1 MKILVTGGG
10 GFLGRHIVDRL
21 LARGDAVTVLGR
33 RDYPDL
39 VARGVTCIN
48 GDIADYAAVKTV
60 ATGVDAIMHVASL
73 AGIWGAYKTYYNT
86 NVVGSENVLKAAK
99 ELGVAKVV
107 YTSTPSVV
115 HGGDGID
122 GGDESLPYPD
132 HYLTPYA
139 ETKSIAEQ
147 LLLGANSPD
156 LAVTAIRPHLIFGP
170 GDTQLI
176 PKLLARAKTG
186 KLKQIGDGTNLIG
199 VSYVENVADAHILAL
214 DNVDSAG
221 QVYFINEPK
230 PVNCWQFINSL
241 VRGAGLK
248 EVTRRVPFGLAYN
261 AGWLCEKIWAILG
274 RQDDP
279 PVTRFLATQLATS
292 HWFKTDKAQQQ
303 LGWRPKYSLEE
314 GVAKMLASMGYS
326 KGSL

>member
-21 LARGDAVTVLGR
+21 LARGDQVTVLGR

-39 VARGVTCIN
+39 ATRGVTCCQ
-48 GDIADYAAVKTV
+48 GDIADYAAVKTA
-60 ATGVDAIMHVASL
+60 ATGANAIMHVASL
-73 AGIWGAYKTYYNT
+73 AGIWGAYKTYYDT
-86 NVVGSENVLKAAK
+86 NVIGSENVLKAAS
-99 ELGVAKVV
+99 ELGIAKIV

-147 LLLGANSPD
+147 LLLRANSPD
-156 LAVTAIRPHLIFGP
+156 LAITAIRPHLIFGP

-186 KLKQIGDGTNLIG
+186 KLKQIGDGTNRIS

-214 DNVDSAG
+214 DNPRSAG
-221 QVYFINEPK
+221 QVYFINEPE

-241 VRGAGLK
+241 ARGAGLK
-248 EVTRRVPFGLAYN
+248 EITRKVPFSLAYN
-261 AGWLCEKIWAILG
+261 AGWLCEKIWALLG
-274 RQDDP
+274 KQDDP
-279 PVTRFLATQLATS
+279 PVTRFLATQLATN
-292 HWFKTDKAQQQ
+292 HWFKTDKAQKE
-303 LGWRPKYSLEE
+303 LGWQPNLSLGE
-314 GVAKMLASMGYS
+314 GVKKMLASMGY
-326 KGSL
+326 GGR